1 MLSTT
6 RRTLVCLSLILSAC
20 GGGNGGATSAEGS
33 EGSAP
38 VATRTTPAEPE
49 GEAALTPPTVDPE
62 PAPNAAMPA
71 PTSFDVTAWASLLST
86 YATEDGGFRYAAL
99 LANAGDQATL
109 RQVVEA
115 VANASPVAYPERSAQ
130 LAFYINA
137 YNILTVSAVVERFP
151 IDSVMSV
158 PGFFDTI
165 THTVAGNPR
174 TLNALENDLI
184 RAQFSEP
191 RIHFAVNCA
200 SVGCPMLREEAYVAE
215 RLSAQLDEQTA
226 RFMSDRSRNRYAG
239 GGKLEVSR
247 IFDWYGKDFAL
258 GHRGI
263 TSLQA
268 FMASQAERLADVPA
282 DRERIRGQNLPI
294 AFLEYDWKLNDAA

>member
-6 RRTLVCLSLILSAC
+6 RRTLVCLSLVLSAC

-49 GEAALTPPTVDPE
+49 GEAALTAPAVDPE
-62 PAPNAAMPA
+62 PASNAAMPA

-200 SVGCPMLREEAYVAE
+200 SVGCPWLDRTPFTAENLDASLTRLTRQFVGQSTSIDSRRRRVVVSQIFEWFAGDFQAAGGVRAFLVAHT
-215 RLSAQLDEQTA
+215 DHEQTRVQVA
-226 RFMSDRSRNRYAG
+226 DERM
-239 GGKLEVSR
+239 R
-247 IFDWYGKDFAL
+247 IAY
-258 GHRGI
+258 
-263 TSLQA
+263 T
-268 FMASQAERLADVPA
+268 P
-282 DRERIRGQNLPI
+282 
-294 AFLEYDWKLNDAA
+294 YDWALNARP

>member
-1 MLSTT
+1 MFSTT
-6 RRTLVCLSLILSAC
+6 LRALVCASLVLSAC

-49 GEAALTPPTVDPE
+49 GEAALTAPAVEAE

-71 PTSFDVTAWASLLST
+71 PTSFDVTAWAGLLST

-99 LANAGDQATL
+99 VANATDRATL
-109 RQVVEA
+109 QQVVGA

-151 IDSVMSV
+151 IESVMSV

-174 TLNALENDLI
+174 TLNSLENDLI
-184 RAQFSEP
+184 RAQFAEP

-200 SVGCPMLREEAYVAE
+200 SAGCPWLDREPFTAE
-215 RLSAQLDEQTA
+215 NLDAQLTRLTRQFVGQSTSID
-226 RFMSDRSRNRYAG
+226 SRRRRVVVSQIFEWFAGDFEAAG
-239 GGKLEVSR
+239 GVR
-247 IFDWYGKDFAL
+247 
-258 GHRGI
+258 
-263 TSLQA
+263 
-268 FMASQAERLADVPA
+268 
-282 DRERIRGQNLPI
+282 
-294 AFLEYDWKLNDAA
+294 AFLVAHTEHEATRTQVADERMRIAYTPYDWALNARP